1 MAKFDS
7 KTFNPEAFGVYVER
21 VPNTKRNELIKSGVL
36 KGNEAIKSAFSNQT
50 GTAYATLPMYGL
62 LDGEPLNYD
71 GMTDITST
79 STTTFERG
87 VVVVGRAKAW
97 VEGDFSYD
105 ITGGVDFMSN
115 VGNQVASYWE
125 NIYQRELLHIL
136 NGIFSMSGN
145 AGNTGFVKD
154 HTYDISN
161 DADLTKAVVGPT
173 TLNSAVAQATGDN
186 KSNFKVAVLHSTI
199 ATNLENLKVLKYFT
213 QTDAEGISREIGLAA
228 WNGRIVFIDDSMPVE
243 VVAASGTD
251 PEYRKYTTY
260 ILGAGAFD
268 FEDIGAKVPFEMAR
282 DPKTNGGM
290 DTLYTRKRFV
300 YAPYGI
306 SYSKKSQA
314 TLSPTSA
321 ELEKGTNWELVHNG
335 GTGADRQYIDHKGI
349 AIARIISRG

>member
-36 KGNEAIKSAFSNQT
+36 KGNEAIRNTFSNQS

-62 LDGEPLNYD
+62 LDGDPLNYD
-71 GMTDITST
+71 GETDITST
-79 STTTFERG
+79 STTTFQRS

-97 VEGDFSYD
+97 TEGDFSYD

-125 NIYQRELLHIL
+125 NIYQREMLSIL
-136 NGIFSMSGN
+136 NGIFNMSGN
-145 AGNTGFVKD
+145 TGNNTFVDK
-154 HTYDISN
+154 HTLDISGES
-161 DADLTKAVVGPT
+161 DGVVGAT
-173 TLNSAVAQATGDN
+173 TLNSAVAKAAGDN
-186 KSNFKVAVLHSTI
+186 KSNFKIAIMHSTV

-213 QTDAEGISREIGLAA
+213 QSDSEGINREIGLAS

-243 VVAASGTD
+243 EVPAVGTD
-251 PEYRKYTTY
+251 PAYNKYTTY
-260 ILGAGAFD
+260 LLGVGAFD
-268 FEDIGAKVPFEMAR
+268 YQEVGAKVPFEMSR

-290 DTLYTRKRFV
+290 DTLYSRRRFV

-306 SYSKKSQA
+306 SYTKKSQA
-314 TLSPTSA
+314 SLSPTTA
-321 ELEKGTNWELVHNG
+321 ELENGANWEIVHNG
-335 GTGADRQYIDHKGI
+335 GAAPSKKYLDHKAI